1 MTPTRAVLL
10 SGLLVL
16 FAANAIAK
24 TVMKFGGGAE
34 VTIPSHY
41 AKVEEGDASL
51 VVVSRPEGNVRLFFH
66 LHKLD
71 AAMRVP
77 RPGEAMVREQAE
89 AKKKELKRRGN
100 KFAFFDPG
108 PPSEKDGRTFLN
120 LHWQIGFGKTLVV
133 MSAYIPRDAR
143 DQPDVKRFLSGDIE
157 SMIDSLR
164 RVNGQDR

>member
-10 SGLLVL
+10 SGLLL
-16 FAANAIAK
+16 IFAANAGAK
-24 TVMKFGGGAE
+24 TVTKFGDGAAQ

-41 AKVEEGDASL
+41 AKVEEGHDVL
-51 VVVSRPEGNVRLFFH
+51 VVVSRPEGNVRLYFH

-71 AAMRVP
+71 AALRVP

-108 PPSEKDGRTFLN
+108 PTSEKDGRTFLN
-120 LHWQIGFGKTLVV
+120 LHWQIGFGNTLVV
-133 MSAYIPRDAR
+133 MSAYIPKDAR
-143 DQPDVKRFLSGDIE
+143 DLPDVKRFLSGDIE

-164 RVNGQDR
+164 RIDGR

>member
-16 FAANAIAK
+16 FAANACAK
-24 TVMKFGGGAE
+24 TVMKFGGGAAQ
-34 VTIPSHY
+34 VTIPLHY
-41 AKVEEGDASL
+41 AKVEDGDASL

-100 KFAFFDPG
+100 KLAFFDPG
-108 PPSEKDGRTFLN
+108 PTSTKEGRTFLN

-133 MSAYIPRDAR
+133 MSAYIPKDAR

-157 SMIDSLR
+157 AMIDSLR
-164 RVNGQDR
+164 RVDG

>member
-10 SGLLVL
+10 SGLLL
-16 FAANAIAK
+16 IFAANAGAK
-24 TVMKFGGGAE
+24 TVTKFGDGAAQ

-41 AKVEEGDASL
+41 AKVEEGHEVL
-51 VVVSRPEGNVRLFFH
+51 VVVSRPEGNVRLYFH

-71 AAMRVP
+71 AALRVP

-108 PPSEKDGRTFLN
+108 PTSEKDGRTFLN
-120 LHWQIGFGKTLVV
+120 LHWQIGFGNTLVV
-133 MSAYIPRDAR
+133 MSAYIPKDAR
-143 DQPDVKRFLSGDIE
+143 DLPDVKRFLSGDIE

-164 RVNGQDR
+164 RIDGR